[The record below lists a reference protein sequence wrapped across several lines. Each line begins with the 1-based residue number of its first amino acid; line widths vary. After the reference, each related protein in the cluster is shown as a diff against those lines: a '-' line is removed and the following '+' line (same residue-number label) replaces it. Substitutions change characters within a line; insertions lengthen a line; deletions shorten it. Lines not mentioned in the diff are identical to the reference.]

1 MTIDENY
8 REKWDQ
14 SHFVRRA
21 GLTLTEFFAT
31 NKKTDPYAHASNLQR
46 SAGLFEYQFDDMTKS
61 SIGKPSFENRCL
73 LLSAPR
79 ELPFLLAYDFD
90 LLWDNGPDE
99 LESNEYAAEKTLHIQ
114 QSWDLDA
121 RVGFYIP
128 KRSAEEGILILN
140 SFKWDWPTIYAS
152 IFNYV
157 TKQKIDKAGGE
168 IIDILLTDVNSFQNV
183 DRNEKS
189 FHAADYEIPDERK
202 LMASRQAASSS
213 RSRKLAAILERK
225 FDWGTDL

>member
-1 MTIDENY
+1 MPEIAQLAS
-8 REKWDQ
+8 RQ
-14 SHFVRRA
+14 LH
-21 GLTLTEFFAT
+21 
-31 NKKTDPYAHASNLQR
+31 HAMGHDL
-46 SAGLFEYQFDDMTKS
+46 
-61 SIGKPSFENRCL
+61 ENRCL
-73 LLSAPR
+73 LLSAPK

-128 KRSAEEGILILN
+128 KRSAEEGILVLN

-157 TKQKIDKAGGE
+157 TKQKIDEAGGE

-189 FHAADYEIPDERK
+189 FHAADYEIPDDRK
-202 LMASRQAASSS
+202 LMVSRQTVSSS